1 MNPPGDERR
10 MKNGTIGTLYGMA
23 IVGSVVYFVR
33 HAATF
38 GGIVFGVIKGL
49 FWPAVLMYKLLEYLK
64 M

>member
-1 MNPPGDERR
+1 
-10 MKNGTIGTLYGMA
+10 MKNGTLGTLYGMA
-23 IVGSVVYFVR
+23 MLGSVVYFVR

-38 GGIVFGVIKGL
+38 GAGVFGVIKGF